1 MNELKKTIILSFQAN
16 PCGDNEGGCYTDDDC
31 QTDLS
36 CNTIDDC
43 PASLGFNAGL
53 SCCTSASVCL
63 GNSAW
68 IGDGYCDDQNNNE
81 ECQWD
86 GDDCC
91 NGGNEDYCD
100 VCGCLDP
107 NY

>member
-63 GNSAW
+63 GNSDW

>member
-1 MNELKKTIILSFQAN
+1 M
-16 PCGDNEGGCYTDDDC
+16 
-31 QTDLS
+31 
-36 CNTIDDC
+36 
-43 PASLGFNAGL
+43 
-53 SCCTSASVCL
+53 SCCTSAPVCL